1 MEEEGSA
8 HSRRGIET
16 RGTTL
21 ASAGGVSVSA
31 LHPRSPSNPS
41 QLFIHSV
48 NDRPS
53 SVPGTGQTHRE
64 NAGRASSST
73 RQGGPPFSGRAAG
86 SKLAPPAPSPP
97 SGPGGSAPS
106 PRLCP
111 APARTASSSRAGL
124 PAPGFRLLPAERSA
138 GQRRVLRLQRL
149 SADLFPG
156 ITGAWRSSAKRRL
169 RGQGRL
175 GHRACFILRPESPNQ
190 RWHAQGLWGFS
201 GAAGLSNFTLNP
213 ALPKPVWPQGNF
225 PHNTYEHLRSF
236 LFPYHDLPFSLLH
249 FSP

>member
-73 RQGGPPFSGRAAG
+73 RQGGPRFPAELRGASSAACSVPALRPRWLRPFSATVSRT
-86 SKLAPPAPSPP
+86 SPN
-97 SGPGGSAPS
+97 A
-106 PRLCP
+106 
-111 APARTASSSRAGL
+111 ASSSQAGL

-156 ITGAWRSSAKRRL
+156 MAGAWRSSAKRRL
-169 RGQGRL
+169 RGQGQL

-190 RWHAQGLWGFS
+190 RWHAQGRWGFS
-201 GAAGLSNFTLNP
+201 GAAGLSNFIEP
-213 ALPKPVWPQGNF
+213 RAPQARVATGQ
-225 PHNTYEHLRSF
+225 
-236 LFPYHDLPFSLLH
+236 
-249 FSP
+249 FSPQHL

>member
-1 MEEEGSA
+1 M
-8 HSRRGIET
+8 
-16 RGTTL
+16 
-21 ASAGGVSVSA
+21 SA

-64 NAGRASSST
+64 NAGLASSST
-73 RQGGPPFSGRAAG
+73 RQGGPRFPAELRPRWLRPFSATVSRT
-86 SKLAPPAPSPP
+86 SPN
-97 SGPGGSAPS
+97 A
-106 PRLCP
+106 
-111 APARTASSSRAGL
+111 ASSSQAGL

-138 GQRRVLRLQRL
+138 GQWRVLRLQRL

-156 ITGAWRSSAKRRL
+156 MTGAWRSSAKRRL

-190 RWHAQGLWGFS
+190 RWHAQGRWGFS
-201 GAAGLSNFTLNP
+201 GAAGLSNFIEP
-213 ALPKPVWPQGNF
+213 RAPQARVATGQ
-225 PHNTYEHLRSF
+225 
-236 LFPYHDLPFSLLH
+236 
-249 FSP
+249 FSPQHL

>member
-21 ASAGGVSVSA
+21 ASTGGVSVSA

-73 RQGGPPFSGRAAG
+73 SQGGPRFPAELRGASSRRV
-86 SKLAPPAPSPP
+86 LRPRPPAPVAPP
-97 SGPGGSAPS
+97 LLRDCVPHQPE
-106 PRLCP
+106 R
-111 APARTASSSRAGL
+111 ASSSRAGL

-156 ITGAWRSSAKRRL
+156 MTGAWRSSAKRRL

-190 RWHAQGLWGFS
+190 RWHAQGRWGFS
-201 GAAGLSNFTLNP
+201 GAAGLSNFIEP
-213 ALPKPVWPQGNF
+213 RAPQARVATGQ
-225 PHNTYEHLRSF
+225 
-236 LFPYHDLPFSLLH
+236 
-249 FSP
+249 FSPQHL